1 MRHYSKGDREKLQED
16 HKILIY
22 RGYGFESDIN
32 LAIYIE
38 MKTPLI

>member
-1 MRHYSKGDREKLQED
+1 MRHSSKGEREKLHED

-22 RGYGFESDIN
+22 RGYEFESDIN